1 MRRQQLA
8 AIVALIVGT
17 VTIVFAISN
26 AVSVFPRGLV
36 VLACVLVAGLCAW
49 SGVLRRGPA
58 RAAGLSVAGLG
69 LVGAVVLIVAD
80 GARLADLLIIAGLL
94 VSLAASRAAF

>member
-17 VTIVFAISN
+17 ATIVFAIAN

-36 VLACVLVAGLCAW
+36 VLALCWSPAHAPGTACCGAAW
-49 SGVLRRGPA
+49 RAWRGW
-58 RAAGLSVAGLG
+58 
-69 LVGAVVLIVAD
+69 
-80 GARLADLLIIAGLL
+80 
-94 VSLAASRAAF
+94 ASPRWRSSAWWW

>member
-17 VTIVFAISN
+17 ATIVFAIAN

-36 VLACVLVAGLCAW
+36 VLALVLVAGACAW
-49 SGVLRRGPA
+49 YGVLRRGVA
-58 RAAGLSVAGLG
+58 RVAGVGVAGLA
-69 LVGAVVLIVAD
+69 LVGCGGGD
-80 GARLADLLIIAGLL
+80 RRRRERG
-94 VSLAASRAAF
+94 SRIC

>member
-17 VTIVFAISN
+17 ATIVFAIAN

-36 VLACVLVAGLCAW
+36 VLALRAGRRRVRLV
-49 SGVLRRGPA
+49 R
-58 RAAGLSVAGLG
+58 RAAAWR
-69 LVGAVVLIVAD
+69 
-80 GARLADLLIIAGLL
+80 GARGGAGRRRRWRSS
-94 VSLAASRAAF
+94 VWWR